1 MMELLKIK
9 MFIYNDNEQI
19 KKEIKKT
26 LTDNNITAKE
36 LCDKLGMLP
45 QTYQSMLNKKNF
57 SFADMKKIL
66 DILNCEMRIDIVKK
80 E

>member
-1 MMELLKIK
+1 

-45 QTYQSMLNKKNF
+45 QKYQILLNK
-57 SFADMKKIL
+57 
-66 DILNCEMRIDIVKK
+66 
-80 E
+80 

>member
-1 MMELLKIK
+1 

-36 LCDKLGMLP
+36 LCDKLGMLA
-45 QTYQSMLNKKNF
+45 QTYQSLLNKKNF

-80 E
+80 DN